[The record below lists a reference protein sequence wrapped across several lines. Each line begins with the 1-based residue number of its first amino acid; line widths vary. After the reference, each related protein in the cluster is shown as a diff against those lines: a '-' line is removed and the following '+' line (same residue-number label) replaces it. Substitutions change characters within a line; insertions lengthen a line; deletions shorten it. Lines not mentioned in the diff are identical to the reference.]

1 LLEAVQKS
9 GKKVDMFFANK
20 QSEVKLKSNLD
31 EKLETLMSETSTVK
45 NDHIKNMASVNINEI
60 RTEMS
65 SVESNNTYIIFYSPG
80 NPI

>member
-1 LLEAVQKS
+1 
-9 GKKVDMFFANK
+9 MFFANK

-80 NPI
+80 NPIWKYEALKTRIEK